1 MKMKLFREAIGCIDD
16 LVAYYAAK
24 GINERDARRAEAI
37 NDRIH
42 QLNIAREAL
51 ERLEPMESVDEGKCP
66 YCGAELPA
74 ENYYCGRCGQCIC
87 REENS

>member
-1 MKMKLFREAIGCIDD
+1 MKLFRAVTDCIDD
-16 LVAYYAAK
+16 LVAYYIGK
-24 GINERDARRAEAI
+24 SMNEQDIGRLESLKE
-37 NDRIH
+37 RIR
-42 QLNIAREAL
+42 QLNIAREAV
-51 ERLEPMESVDEGKCP
+51 ERLEPMECINEGECP